1 MSNPNR
7 KYRTLTQAVEEAE
20 SHICQRCDAPKARNP
35 LTLEDAQREVCRCKD
50 YCGYQFCA
58 ADGPARP
65 EYGYHPATEDGY
77 DREADYWHWSGR

>member
-7 KYRTLTQAVEEAE
+7 RYQTLTQAVEEA
-20 SHICQRCDAPKARNP
+20 IATLCPRCDCKQALNP
-35 LTLEDAQREVCRCKD
+35 LTLEDAQRETCRCKD

-65 EYGYHPATEDGY
+65 EYTHHHE
-77 DREADYWHWSGR
+77 ELDYGGDW